1 MGALIGPPN
10 LLWLIE
16 PQMWSTH
23 DQSRASRE
31 GWLIDTH
38 KARIRRWTLSMD
50 TTGGIA
56 RPFQSD
62 LQASEFVVERMHQGS
77 PFHERAWVA
86 LIKLQM
92 HGAET

>member
-1 MGALIGPPN
+1 MGGITSYPIPR
-10 LLWLIE
+10 WLIE
-16 PQMWSTH
+16 PQLWSDE
-23 DQSRASRE
+23 DQNRASRE

-38 KARIRRWTLSMD
+38 KACIRRWTLSMD